1 MFAGFRKFLSEVS
14 EGDKHPAHF
23 AHDDYRLAAVALL
36 VHAAAIDGDV
46 TDAEREKLHAVIK
59 QQFALDEATTD
70 ELVAEATEAEH
81 EAIDLYHFT
90 SLINR
95 SLDGEGRRRVVEMM
109 WEIAYADGDVDEFER
124 NLIWRAADLL
134 GCLVPGTHRA
144 RSTRGGPA
152 GDAVTQ
158 EKRPITLITGAS
170 AGIGAALAHEFA
182 AHGHELVLV
191 ARREQA
197 LGVLA
202 DAIAAKGA
210 NRPTVLR
217 ADLARADA
225 VQEIAEALDQRGLE
239 PDVVVNN
246 AGFGLLGAAD
256 ELDRAEQLAMI
267 DLDVRALT
275 DLSLAFID
283 SLKRRRGGILNV
295 ASIAA
300 FLPGPGMAVYYASKA
315 YVLSFSEALHRE
327 LKPKGVRVTVLC
339 PGPVPTE
346 FQARAGMSGDAFPRL
361 LTRSAERV
369 ARDAYRGL
377 MQGRRVVVPG
387 SANRVVATMIRLTP
401 HRILLELIARQ
412 QRGRR

>member
-1 MFAGFRKFLSEVS
+1 
-14 EGDKHPAHF
+14 
-23 AHDDYRLAAVALL
+23 
-36 VHAAAIDGDV
+36 
-46 TDAEREKLHAVIK
+46 
-59 QQFALDEATTD
+59 
-70 ELVAEATEAEH
+70 
-81 EAIDLYHFT
+81 
-90 SLINR
+90 
-95 SLDGEGRRRVVEMM
+95 
-109 WEIAYADGDVDEFER
+109 
-124 NLIWRAADLL
+124 
-134 GCLVPGTHRA
+134 
-144 RSTRGGPA
+144 
-152 GDAVTQ
+152 VTQ
-158 EKRPITLITGAS
+158 EKRPVTLITGAS

-191 ARREQA
+191 ARREHA
-197 LGVLA
+197 LGALA

-225 VQEIAEALDQRGLE
+225 VQGIAEALDQRGLE

-246 AGFGLLGAAD
+246 AAFGLLGAAD

-300 FLPGPGMAVYYASKA
+300 FMPGPGMAVYYASKA

-346 FQARAGMSGDAFPRL
+346 FQARAGMSGDPLPRL
-361 LTRSAERV
+361 LTRSAEQV
-369 ARDAYRGL
+369 AKDAYRGL

-387 SANRVVATMIRLTP
+387 AANRVVATALRFTP
-401 HRILLELIARQ
+401 HRILLDLIARQ
-412 QRGRR
+412 QRAGR

>member
-1 MFAGFRKFLSEVS
+1 M
-14 EGDKHPAHF
+14 
-23 AHDDYRLAAVALL
+23 
-36 VHAAAIDGDV
+36 
-46 TDAEREKLHAVIK
+46 
-59 QQFALDEATTD
+59 
-70 ELVAEATEAEH
+70 
-81 EAIDLYHFT
+81 
-90 SLINR
+90 
-95 SLDGEGRRRVVEMM
+95 
-109 WEIAYADGDVDEFER
+109 
-124 NLIWRAADLL
+124 
-134 GCLVPGTHRA
+134 
-144 RSTRGGPA
+144 
-152 GDAVTQ
+152 TQ

-197 LGVLA
+197 LGALA

-225 VQEIAEALDQRGLE
+225 VQGIAEALDQRGLE

-256 ELDRAEQLAMI
+256 ELDRAEQLAMV
-267 DLDVRALT
+267 DLNVRVLT

-300 FLPGPGMAVYYASKA
+300 FMPGPGMAVYYASKA

-339 PGPVPTE
+339 PGPVPTG
-346 FQARAGMSGDAFPRL
+346 FQARAGMSDDALPRI
-361 LTRSAERV
+361 LTRSAEQV
-369 ARDAYRGL
+369 ARDGYRGL

-387 SANRVVATMIRLTP
+387 SANRVVTTAVRFTP
-401 HRILLELIARQ
+401 HRILLDLIARQ

>member
-1 MFAGFRKFLSEVS
+1 M
-14 EGDKHPAHF
+14 
-23 AHDDYRLAAVALL
+23 
-36 VHAAAIDGDV
+36 
-46 TDAEREKLHAVIK
+46 
-59 QQFALDEATTD
+59 
-70 ELVAEATEAEH
+70 
-81 EAIDLYHFT
+81 
-90 SLINR
+90 
-95 SLDGEGRRRVVEMM
+95 
-109 WEIAYADGDVDEFER
+109 
-124 NLIWRAADLL
+124 
-134 GCLVPGTHRA
+134 
-144 RSTRGGPA
+144 
-152 GDAVTQ
+152 TQ
-158 EKRPITLITGAS
+158 EKRPVTLITGAS

-191 ARREQA
+191 ARREHA
-197 LGVLA
+197 LGALA

-225 VQEIAEALDQRGLE
+225 VQGIAEALDQRGLE

-246 AGFGLLGAAD
+246 AAFGLLGAAD

-300 FLPGPGMAVYYASKA
+300 FMPGPGMAVYYASKA

-339 PGPVPTE
+339 PGAVPTE
-346 FQARAGMSGDAFPRL
+346 FQARAGMSGDVFPRL
-361 LTRSAERV
+361 FTRSAEQV
-369 ARDAYRGL
+369 AKDAYRGF

-387 SANRVVATMIRLTP
+387 AANRAAATAIRFTP
-401 HRILLELIARQ
+401 HRILLDLIARQ
-412 QRGRR
+412 QRGR